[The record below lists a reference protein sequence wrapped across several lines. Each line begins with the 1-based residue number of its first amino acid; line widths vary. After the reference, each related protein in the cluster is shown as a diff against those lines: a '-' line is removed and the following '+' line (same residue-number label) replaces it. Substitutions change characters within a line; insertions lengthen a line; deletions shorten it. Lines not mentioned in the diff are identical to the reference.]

1 MTTTPTR
8 ARTALDY
15 ACASVRTVA
24 PARWLASSALLAP
37 TPGEPEAKY
46 RDSVNTNVLKTLHRL
61 RKQLRIQEQTEGAA
75 AA

>member
-24 PARWLASSALLAP
+24 PARWLVGGGLLAP
-37 TPGEPEAKY
+37 TPGQPETRY
-46 RDSVNTNVLKTLHRL
+46 RDSANTNVRNTMTRL
-61 RKQLRIQEQTEGAA
+61 RKQLQIQEQSGGAA
-75 AA
+75 A